1 MPPDRRPV
9 TPVGFALI
17 GSEMV
22 GFTLLGVAIDWLAG
36 TSPWATVT
44 LTVLGLL
51 AAMVHLGL
59 MVKVASA
66 AKSDRPPGGNSP

>member
-9 TPVGFALI
+9 TPVGFAVV

-22 GFTLLGVAIDWLAG
+22 GFTLAGVAIDWLAG
-36 TSPWATVT
+36 TIPWATVI

-51 AAMVHLGL
+51 AALMHLAR
-59 MVKVASA
+59 MVKKNTGA
-66 AKSDRPPGGNSP
+66 PPEARG